1 MDVPVGSAV
10 VPVDVAEL
18 GRLYHRVVE
27 GSVEDC
33 PFVHVTG
40 FDADFGKFPV
50 PGSSGSLPGLLEI
63 PAREFGG
70 HVGLRSVNVNR
81 RNRDFQHYLLAFG
94 KVKIHPGV
102 LPDVLHA
109 FERLAELGIEEYFLV
124 PGPSPGKS
132 PALQGIIALGLNPG
146 VRGLVPASSVLQIEH
161 DGRGIG
167 GRECISVESDPG
179 CGRHLGQNIVAEQG
193 NAVVI
198 RLCNLPGP
206 VGVRPESFPGI
217 LHAAGDRHHGNVE
230 EVSDSGP
237 LKMGVGESDH
247 RGIAVVVA
255 GAPVPLLWNAGRPEL
270 DKAERNAGAHENVS
284 VAAASNLRINV
295 TGIVLR
301 RRA

>member
-50 PGSSGSLPGLLEI
+50 PGVSGSLPGLLEI
-63 PAREFGG
+63 PARKFGG

-102 LPDVLHA
+102 LSDVLHA

-124 PGPSPGKS
+124 PGPAPGKS
-132 PALQGIIALGLNPG
+132 PALQGIIALSLNPG

-179 CGRHLGQNIVAEQG
+179 GGRHLGQDIVTEQG

-198 RLCNLPGP
+198 RLCHLPGP
-206 VGVRPESFPGI
+206 VCV
-217 LHAAGDRHHGNVE
+217 
-230 EVSDSGP
+230 
-237 LKMGVGESDH
+237 
-247 RGIAVVVA
+247 
-255 GAPVPLLWNAGRPEL
+255 
-270 DKAERNAGAHENVS
+270 
-284 VAAASNLRINV
+284 
-295 TGIVLR
+295 
-301 RRA
+301 